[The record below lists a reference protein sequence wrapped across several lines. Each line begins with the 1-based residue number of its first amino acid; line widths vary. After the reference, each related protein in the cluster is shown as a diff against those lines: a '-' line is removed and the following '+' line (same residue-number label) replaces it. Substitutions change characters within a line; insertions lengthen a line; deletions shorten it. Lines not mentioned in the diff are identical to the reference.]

1 MSVSSVGIIVNPA
14 AGKDIRRL
22 VAQGRF
28 VPNEEKVNIV
38 KRLLT
43 GLEAA
48 GIETVVMMPDADMIV
63 HRAVKNIETRLNISF
78 LEMPIFYEELD
89 STKAANLMCEE
100 GVGCIITLGGDGTN
114 RAVAKGSRTVPL
126 MPVSTGTNNVF
137 PKMVEGTVAGLAAG
151 IVARGL
157 VDRDQ
162 CLSTT
167 RRLEVYVDGELTDI
181 ALVDVAVS
189 KEWYVGSRAIWDMT
203 TIHEVF
209 VTGVYPASIGL
220 AAIGARL
227 PSNNTNDA
235 KGIHLQLGEGN
246 LIVKAPVAPGMIADI
261 PIKSWHPLKISDE
274 VEVSHRPCTIAL
286 DGERS
291 FTLSHKQQSTVKLT
305 NNGPSVVNI
314 EIALRLAS
322 EAGVFSRKA

>member
-1 MSVSSVGIIVNPA
+1 MSNSSVGIIVNPA

-38 KRLLT
+38 KRLLI

-48 GIETVVMMPDADMIV
+48 GVESVVMMPDADMIV
-63 HRAVKNIETRLNISF
+63 HKAVKNIKTCLEVSF
-78 LEMPIFYEELD
+78 LEMSIFYEDLD
-89 STKAANLMCEE
+89 STKAADLMREQ

-126 MPVSTGTNNVF
+126 IPVSTGTNNVF
-137 PKMVEGTVAGLAAG
+137 PRMVEGTVAGLAAG
-151 IVARGL
+151 VVARGL
-157 VDRDQ
+157 VDQDQ

-167 RRLEVYVDGELTDI
+167 RRLEIYVDDELTDI

-209 VTGVYPASIGL
+209 VTGLYPASIGL

-227 PSNNTNDA
+227 PSNDTNGA
-235 KGIHLQLGEGN
+235 EGIHLQIGEGK
-246 LIVKAPVAPGMIADI
+246 LTVKAPIAPGMIVDV
-261 PIKSWHPLKISDE
+261 PVQSWRPLKISDE

-291 FTLSHKQQSTVKLT
+291 FTLSDRQQSTVKLT
-305 NNGPSVVNI
+305 NNGPRVVNI

-322 EAGVFSRKA
+322 EAGIFSNKA